1 MPWSWRRW
9 IATIASFKM
18 TPKSSGFTLSILNY
32 FKNKKLCACSSK
44 KCAVHSFLLP
54 KLCTLARP
62 FTSSLYWRN
71 LQYNGQQVVV
81 LAVVLT
87 GFPLVSP
94 RLFNFS
100 RVFLQ
105 QNYRKC
111 RRTEKIPT
119 EKPSYWQFYT
129 FASTTPLYPVRRV
142 QRLHRTIVILET
154 RSFRSIA
161 LIAFRGL
168 SCKLF

>member
-1 MPWSWRRW
+1 MKRKFRPY
-9 IATIASFKM
+9 AS
-18 TPKSSGFTLSILNY
+18 SS
-32 FKNKKLCACSSK
+32 
-44 KCAVHSFLLP
+44 
-54 KLCTLARP
+54 
-62 FTSSLYWRN
+62 YWRKF
-71 LQYNGQQVVV
+71 QYNGPQVVV

-87 GFPLVSP
+87 GFPLFSP
-94 RLFNFS
+94 RLFDFS

-129 FASTTPLYPVRRV
+129 FVSTTPLYPVRRV
-142 QRLHRTIVILET
+142 QRLHRTIVVLET

-161 LIAFRGL
+161 LMCVPSHFHANYFKRRYL
-168 SCKLF
+168 ESSTSCGTRQTEYVIWNLGPK